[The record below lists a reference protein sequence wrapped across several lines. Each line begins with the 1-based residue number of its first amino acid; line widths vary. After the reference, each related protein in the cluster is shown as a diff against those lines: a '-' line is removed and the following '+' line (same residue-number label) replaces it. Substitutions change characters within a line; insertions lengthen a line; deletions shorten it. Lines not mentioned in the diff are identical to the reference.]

1 MSTEQSVIM
10 YLHTEVI
17 IIFIC
22 NGKYLT
28 IVKKVFTTNHYQID
42 CIVGG
47 YPKIQTR
54 PPHKRRMYANV
65 QVKAADDIRGDK
77 GSPKN
82 CSCLKSCESF
92 YTCPHAPFYR
102 ETKGLL
108 HSDNTL
114 ELKEYS

>member
-1 MSTEQSVIM
+1 MSF
-10 YLHTEVI
+10 LD
-17 IIFIC
+17 FFC
-22 NGKYLT
+22 GG
-28 IVKKVFTTNHYQID
+28 IVSCFSAETRWAPIL
-42 CIVGG
+42 GG
-47 YPKIQTR
+47 IRKSGQDPRTQEKNVR
-54 PPHKRRMYANV
+54 NV
-65 QVKAADDIRGDK
+65 QVKVANYVRGDK

-114 ELKEYS
+114 ELKKYS